1 MVNLGDLTLGE
12 LKSYIKEIG
21 EAAFRADQIYKWV
34 HSGIES
40 FDEMTNISQKLK
52 EKLSESFEVFIPEV
66 YKKYV
71 SKLDGTVKYL
81 FKLSDGNIIEA
92 VVMDYHHGKSICVSS
107 QVGCRMGCSFC
118 ASTLNGL
125 ARNLTPFEI
134 EGQIIRAQK
143 DMNIRI
149 SSIVIMGIGEPLDN
163 FTNVINF
170 IRNTSSEK
178 GLNIGCR
185 HITLSTCGLADKI
198 YDLADCDLPINLAIS
213 LHAPT
218 DERRKALMPVAK
230 AYSIK
235 ALMEACDYY
244 YDKTHRRITFEYA
257 LVKDKNSTPEDAR
270 TLSRLLRVKNCHI
283 NLIPVNPVKERE
295 NERISKKDMDIFKK
309 ILEENKINATVRR
322 ELGRDINASCGQLR
336 NQELN

>member
-1 MVNLGDLTLGE
+1 MVNLGDLTLDE
-12 LKSYIKEIG
+12 LKSYIKNIG
-21 EAAFRADQIYKWV
+21 ESAFRADQIYKWV

-125 ARNLTPFEI
+125 SRNLTPFEI

-143 DMNIRI
+143 ACHSAANDQ
-149 SSIVIMGIGEPLDN
+149 
-163 FTNVINF
+163 
-170 IRNTSSEK
+170 
-178 GLNIGCR
+178 NIGFAVSFQGR
-185 HITLSTCGLADKI
+185 EGGKRYVHPD
-198 YDLADCDLPINLAIS
+198 
-213 LHAPT
+213 
-218 DERRKALMPVAK
+218 
-230 AYSIK
+230 
-235 ALMEACDYY
+235 
-244 YDKTHRRITFEYA
+244 RI
-257 LVKDKNSTPEDAR
+257 
-270 TLSRLLRVKNCHI
+270 H
-283 NLIPVNPVKERE
+283 
-295 NERISKKDMDIFKK
+295 KK
-309 ILEENKINATVRR
+309 ITRHSVSH
-322 ELGRDINASCGQLR
+322 GG
-336 NQELN
+336 